1 MRTVSGAHH
10 INARQLREFL
20 KCDGIVFRCIQIAL
34 LVDFR
39 KQHKKN
45 LLLITRQRILRLLN
59 QFIALCDVGAERWL
73 SRILSQQRSGLC
85 RSLFLTHD
93 LADNDFGILV
103 LYDIIISFLHGIARD
118 SVFSSLSLSTRIW
131 SASYLWCAILWNG
144 YTYDIINHFTLYDR
158 KSQRR

>member
-39 KQHKKN
+39 EQHKKN

-59 QFIALCDVGAERWL
+59 QFIALRDVGAERRF

-85 RSLFLTHD
+85 RSLFLAHD

-118 SVFSSLSLSTRIW
+118 SVFSSLGLSTRIW
-131 SASYLWCAILWNG
+131 SASYW
-144 YTYDIINHFTLYDR
+144 
-158 KSQRR
+158 